1 MSPDADAKE
10 KRRFDRIP
18 AQHMVCFA
26 QLQRGMPKEPMS
38 GLGRTLDVCAG
49 GARLETDR
57 LLEVGE
63 HLQLEIAVG
72 SQIVHVDATVV
83 HVAASAS
90 EMVAAGLSFDRV
102 PPPDRAT
109 LSALGFR
116 EPAVA
121 TG

>member
-1 MSPDADAKE
+1 MGADEEARE

-26 QLQRGMPKEPMS
+26 QLQGGMPKEPMS

-57 LLEVGE
+57 TLSVGE

-83 HVAASAS
+83 HVATSAS

-116 EPAVA
+116 HQPV
-121 TG
+121 GG